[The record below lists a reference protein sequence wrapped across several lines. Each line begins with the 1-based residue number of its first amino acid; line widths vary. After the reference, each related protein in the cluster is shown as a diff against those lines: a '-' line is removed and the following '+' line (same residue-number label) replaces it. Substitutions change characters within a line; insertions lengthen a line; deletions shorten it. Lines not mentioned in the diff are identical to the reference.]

1 MNEALASFSNLPLS
15 ADKEQFEDFF
25 WEYGTPVWDYAGLR
39 DVVMEQVRNGK
50 MPEFNMIGASGNLKF
65 APDSY
70 TSLVKSTYINWIIR
84 DGRPVALDFIDERG
98 IKYSSYVGAWDWKTL
113 FDELENNALSAE
125 KKYNNLNV
133 EFTGT
138 LETIDSD
145 GEYISVIDL
154 YDDSW
159 GFDSIHCSIENDE
172 QLNVIMTKSKGD
184 EVFVQGEITE
194 VGEIMGYTLTMHTIK

>member
-1 MNEALASFSNLPLS
+1 MEVNMVNCKICGKEIAKS
-15 ADKEQFEDFF
+15 AKVCPHCGAKNKKPIYKRIWVWLLGVIIVFGGLMSCGSEDTSTNDTNSSYSESENAEKE
-25 WEYGTPVWDYAGLR
+25 T
-39 DVVMEQVRNGK
+39 
-50 MPEFNMIGASGNLKF
+50 IT
-65 APDSY
+65 Y
-70 TSLVKSTYINWIIR
+70 TSVVIG
-84 DGRPVALDFIDERG
+84 DM
-98 IKYSSYVGAWDWKTL
+98 
-113 FDELENNALSAE
+113 FDELKNNALSAE

-145 GEYISVIDL
+145 GEYVSVIDL

>member
-1 MNEALASFSNLPLS
+1 MKNCKICGKEIAKS
-15 ADKEQFEDFF
+15 AKVCPHCGAKNKKPIYKRIWVWILGVIIIFGGLMSCGGEDTSTNNTNTSQIENPKEEVIT
-25 WEYGTPVWDYAGLR
+25 YTPV
-39 DVVMEQVRNGK
+39 V
-50 MPEFNMIGASGNLKF
+50 IG
-65 APDSY
+65 DM
-70 TSLVKSTYINWIIR
+70 
-84 DGRPVALDFIDERG
+84 
-98 IKYSSYVGAWDWKTL
+98 

-145 GEYISVIDL
+145 GEYVSVIDL

-194 VGEIMGYTLTMHTIK
+194 VGEIMGYTLTTHTIK